1 MDFEKVTVEISESID
16 TKKFS
21 EEEFK
26 LIKTSK
32 ISNAYPQLN
41 LGYNIFLTY
50 IKNELDN
57 PKYVD
62 RLKKHEKYKHLPNAF
77 EHNIQVKK
85 EDFQDIMSQF
95 IKKLELKQ
103 KISSRSFFKM
113 WEMLKDYQL
122 INLEKNNLT
131 TFHMAEAPGGF
142 IQATIIYNDKFHKNP
157 NNSKFYSISLENEHK
172 FTNELNNQYGNKDN
186 KRYFQF
192 KTSAK
197 MNGDITNIDN
207 IKMLK
212 KNFAGKN
219 RANLITADGGFD
231 PKLEET
237 HEQESFI
244 LIFGEILT
252 ALCTQQKGGHFVCKF
267 IDCYTQLSIKLI
279 YLICSFYE
287 NVYIDKPYMSRQSNS
302 ERYIIAKNFK
312 YSETD
317 KEYVNNIDILLEIY
331 MQLNKDNNNKLNIID
346 IFQNL
351 DISFMFTNKIA
362 VSNSKIGVNQINCIT
377 NRIKYFKLPNLISK
391 EFAEYSNIQKEAT
404 NFWINKYVDN

>member
-1 MDFEKVTVEISESID
+1 MDFKKVSVDVSTKID
-16 TKKFS
+16 TSVFN
-21 EEEFK
+21 EDEFK
-26 LIKTSK
+26 LIKTSST
-32 ISNAYPQLN
+32 SNVYPQLN
-41 LGYNIFLTY
+41 LGYNIFLTH

-57 PKYVD
+57 ERYLEK
-62 RLKKHEKYKHLPNAF
+62 LKKHEKYKHLPNAF
-77 EHNIQVKK
+77 EHNIQLKK

-95 IKKLELKQ
+95 TKKLELKQ

-113 WEMLKDYQL
+113 WEMLKDYEL
-122 INLEKNNLT
+122 INVEKNNLT

-142 IQATIIYNDKFHKNP
+142 IQATIIYNDKYHKNP

-172 FTNELNNQYGNKDN
+172 FTNELNNQYGSKQN

-212 KNFAGKN
+212 KNFTGKN

-237 HEQESFI
+237 HEQESFF

-252 ALCTQQKGGHFVCKF
+252 ALCTQQKGGNFVCKF
-267 IDCYTQLSIKLI
+267 IDCYTNLSIKLI
-279 YLICSFYE
+279 YLICCFYE
-287 NVYIDKPYMSRQSNS
+287 NVHIDKPHMSRQSNS
-302 ERYIIAKNFK
+302 ERYVIAKNFK
-312 YSETD
+312 YEETD
-317 KEYVNNIDILLEIY
+317 KEYINNIDILFEIY
-331 MQLNKDNNNKLNIID
+331 AQINKDIYNKLNIID
-346 IFQNL
+346 IFQNIEMNYL
-351 DISFMFTNKIA
+351 FVNKIA
-362 VSNSKIGVNQINCIT
+362 SGNSEIGVNQINCIT
-377 NRIKYFKLPNLISK
+377 NRIKYFKLPNLISQ

-404 NFWINKYVDN
+404 EYWIGKYVE